1 MIKRPSYLKK
11 LIQLKDT
18 DIIKVITG
26 VRRSG
31 KSVLLM
37 LYRDY
42 LLSNGIKSDQIIYLN
57 FEQFELLRVR
67 NQNELIELL
76 KPKLN
81 KKQRLY
87 LMFDEIQMVDG
98 WQAVINGI
106 RASYNC
112 DIVITGSNAQMLS
125 GELATLLSGRYV
137 EIPIYPFSFQEFLT
151 AKEIDPQSR
160 EVDQAFQEYEQF
172 GGFPAVVLANQEIK
186 DTILSGI
193 FDTIILNDVSMRAK
207 VRDQESL
214 KALVDFLSDNTG
226 QLVKPAN
233 VANVLK
239 NEGIKVSNHTIE
251 NYLELLENA
260 FLFYRARQY
269 DIRGK
274 GYLRT
279 TRKYYIVDPGL
290 RRYAVSQ
297 RPSNYAGQL
306 ENIVYVELLRR
317 GYKVDVGKLQSK
329 EIDFIARKHD
339 EIIYIQVT
347 YEIPENTHETDNL
360 LNLRNNHQKILITQ
374 KYYPDIKEIDGI
386 PVINVVDWLLD
397 EPE

>member
-18 DIIKVITG
+18 DIIKVITA

>member
-18 DIIKVITG
+18 DVIKVITG

-57 FEQFELLRVR
+57 FEQFELLGVR

-186 DTILSGI
+186 DTLLSGI

-239 NEGIKVSNHTIE
+239 SEGIKVSNHTIE

-279 TRKYYIVDPGL
+279 TGKYYIVDPGL

-297 RPSNYAGQL
+297 RPDNYAGQL

-374 KYYPDIKEIDGI
+374 KYYPDIKGIDGI

-397 EPE
+397 EQE

>member
-397 EPE
+397 EQE

>member
-1 MIKRPSYLKK
+1 
-11 LIQLKDT
+11 
-18 DIIKVITG
+18 
-26 VRRSG
+26 
-31 KSVLLM
+31 M

>member
-18 DIIKVITG
+18 DIIKVITA

-239 NEGIKVSNHTIE
+239 SEGIKVSNHTIE

>member
-11 LIQLKDT
+11 LIQSKDT
-18 DIIKVITG
+18 DVIKVITG

-57 FEQFELLRVR
+57 FEQFELLGVR

-239 NEGIKVSNHTIE
+239 SEGIKVSNHTIE

>member
-18 DIIKVITG
+18 DVIKVITG

>member
-18 DIIKVITG
+18 DVIKVITG

-57 FEQFELLRVR
+57 FEQFELLGVR

-239 NEGIKVSNHTIE
+239 SEGIKVSNHTIE

-279 TRKYYIVDPGL
+279 TGKYYIVDPGL

-397 EPE
+397 EQE